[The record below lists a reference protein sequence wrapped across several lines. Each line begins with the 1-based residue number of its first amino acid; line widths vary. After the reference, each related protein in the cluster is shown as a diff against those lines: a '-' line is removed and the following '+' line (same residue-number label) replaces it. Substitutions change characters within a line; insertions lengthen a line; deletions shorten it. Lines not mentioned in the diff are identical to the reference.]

1 MTLDTTFLRNKA
13 AIAGIGLT
21 EFSKNSGVSELALAA
36 RCVTAACEDAGISPS
51 ELDGFVSYTLD
62 STDEIEVA
70 RAVGAGDLSFFS
82 RINYGGGA
90 AVGTILQA
98 VMAVATGQASHVV
111 CWRAMNGRSG
121 QRMGQGVSGNIISSD
136 LIHWSWYMAYG
147 MLTPGSWV
155 ALIANKYM
163 DAYDVTREDLGL
175 VAISQRNYALNN
187 PRAFG
192 YGKPLSMEDYLGSKM
207 IADPLCLYD
216 FCQETDGG
224 CAILITS
231 AERARDLR
239 QKPAVIRGVTQASTR
254 GQEQMT
260 SYYRD
265 ELLSL
270 PEMEMAARR
279 TYEMAELGPDAIDAA
294 CLYDAFTPEIIMQL
308 ESFGFAEQGE
318 GVQLVREGALDI
330 DGRLPNNTHGG
341 LLSEA
346 YIHGMNNIAEATR
359 LVRGESCNQP
369 AKAVEHVLVSSGVG
383 VPTGALILGAD

>member
-1 MTLDTTFLRNKA
+1 MSLKNTA

-21 EFSKNSGVSELALAA
+21 EFSKNSGVSELSLAA
-36 RCVTAACEDAGISPS
+36 QCITAACDDAGISPS
-51 ELDGFVSYTLD
+51 EIDGLVSYTLD

-70 RAVGAGDLSFFS
+70 RAVGAGDLSFFG

-98 VMAVATGQASHVV
+98 VMAVATGQAETVV

-121 QRMGQGVSGNIISSD
+121 QRMGQGVAGNIVSSD

-147 MLTPGSWV
+147 MLTPGSWIAMV
-155 ALIANKYM
+155 ANKYM
-163 DAYDVTREDLGL
+163 HTYGVTREDLGR
-175 VAISQRNYALNN
+175 VAISQRNHALKN

-192 YGKPLSMEDYLGSKM
+192 YGKPLTMDEYLASRM

-224 CAILITS
+224 CAILVTS
-231 AERARDLR
+231 AERARDLK
-239 QKPAVIRGVTQASTR
+239 QKPAIIRGVTQASTR

-260 SYYRD
+260 SYYRS
-265 ELLSL
+265 ELTSL

-279 TYEMAELGPDAIDAA
+279 VYAMAELGPAEIDAA
-294 CLYDAFTPEIIMQL
+294 CLYDAFTSEIIMQL
-308 ESFGFAEQGE
+308 ESFGFCGKGE
-318 GVQLVREGALDI
+318 GKDLVRDGALDI

-346 YIHGMNNIAEATR
+346 YIHGMNNIAEGVR
-359 LVRGESCNQP
+359 LVRGNSSNQP
-369 AKAVEHVLVSSGVG
+369 QKSVEHVLVSSGVG
-383 VPTGALILGAD
+383 VPTGALILASD

>member
-1 MTLDTTFLRNKA
+1 MSLKDKT

-21 EFSKNSGVSELALAA
+21 EFSKNSGVSELSLAA
-36 RCVTAACEDAGISPS
+36 QCVKAACDDAGLPTSSI
-51 ELDGFVSYTLD
+51 DGLVTYTLD
-62 STDEIEVA
+62 STDEVEVA
-70 RAVGAGDLSFFS
+70 RAVGAGDLSYFS
-82 RINYGGGA
+82 QVNYGGGA
-90 AVGTILQA
+90 AVGVILQA
-98 VMAVATGQASHVV
+98 VMAVATGQAENVV

-121 QRMGQGVSGNIISSD
+121 QRMGQGVSGTIISSD

-147 MLTPGSWV
+147 MLTPGSWI
-155 ALIANKYM
+155 AMIANKYM
-163 DAYDVTREDLGL
+163 HTYGVTREDLGR
-175 VAISQRNYALNN
+175 VAISQRNYATTN

-192 YGKPLSMEDYLGSKM
+192 YQKPLTMEEYLASKM

-231 AERARDLR
+231 AERAKDLK
-239 QKPAVIRGVTQASTR
+239 QQPAVIRGITQASTR

-260 SYYRD
+260 SYYRS

-279 TYEMAELGPDAIDAA
+279 AYAMAELGPDDIDAA
-294 CLYDAFTPEIIMQL
+294 SLYDAFSSEIIMQL
-308 ESFGFAEQGE
+308 ESFGFAKPGE
-318 GVQLVREGALDI
+318 GVQLVRDGALDI

-346 YIHGMNNIAEATR
+346 YIHGMNNIAEAAR
-359 LVRGESCNQP
+359 LIRGSSGNQP
-369 AKAVEHVLVSSGVG
+369 RKSVEHVLVSSGVG
-383 VPTGALILGAD
+383 VPTGAMILGVAA